1 MRIIQTNIK
10 YVTLDDLR
18 PLKDYDSPAE
28 GTIETNG
35 YVVVSMINS
44 EYDRLLLATGSIEHY
59 TPAENEKILRI
70 VQNAE
75 LINIIRNEHIKVI
88 SVEEVE

>member
-18 PLKDYDSPAE
+18 PLKDYDSPVE

-35 YVVVSMINS
+35 YVVVSIINS

-59 TPAENEKILRI
+59 TPSENEKILHI
-70 VQNAE
+70 VQYAD
-75 LINIIRNEHIKVI
+75 LINIIRGEHIKVI
-88 SVEEVE
+88 NVEEVE